1 MDNLWEFL
9 CLVLG
14 SVLLQGQGTN
24 SIIMEVHSVIYY
36 AMYIQSYIHMISFS
50 LEEHWV
56 MYWEIEICNIFAS
69 DIGLWNKSKIV
80 NSISFLSD
88 RIFRSDQRH
97 NTYNSL
103 NNSGETTKI
112 GKAASEVISESLSY
126 SSEIEKI
133 NRSKHP
139 YLLISNTGIC
149 KNCKYYFW
157 YYRVLL
163 KKNSNYLAE
172 SKARLVN
179 RKFAIS
185 NGRSIRWSEPR

>member
-1 MDNLWEFL
+1 
-9 CLVLG
+9 
-14 SVLLQGQGTN
+14 
-24 SIIMEVHSVIYY
+24 
-36 AMYIQSYIHMISFS
+36 MYIQSYIHMISFS
-50 LEEHWV
+50 LEEHCV
-56 MYWEIEICNIFAS
+56 IYWEIEICNIFAS

-185 NGRSIRWSEPR
+185 NGRSTRWSEPR